1 MYLSN
6 VKRILTNVKKEYLFN
21 NNKNQIKHFS
31 LLKTFSYFSSQSKT
45 PN

>member
-21 NNKNQIKHFS
+21 NNKNQIKAFY
-31 LLKTFSYFSSQSKT
+31 LIENVFVF
-45 PN
+45 